1 MHHMA
6 KNNESEF
13 RSARTT
19 IYVTESMMKRID
31 DYKWSRKIKPQNQAI
46 VELIDAGL
54 KAFEEGDYD
63 LFFVNKDGE
72 RLTVPD
78 KPSKRDLIVAN
89 AIHSLQPNVVCALV
103 SLIQAL
109 GESEAQ
115 DSDGQETES

>member
-1 MHHMA
+1 MA

-54 KAFEEGDYD
+54 KAFEEGNYD

-78 KPSKRDLIVAN
+78 EPSKRDLIVAN